1 MDFHCHLDLYPGART
16 VSEEASRRNQFTWLV
31 TTSPRAFEATS
42 KVLGHVPRVLITP
55 GLHPEL
61 VEQRAGELPQLLKQM
76 EQAIAVGEVGIDG
89 SYRFKSSLPIQR
101 KVFEAVVTRSRELG
115 GRTLSIHSRGAVK
128 EVLPI
133 LLKNPG
139 FGTAV
144 LHWFGGTLAEV
155 EIAHKMGC
163 WFSLGPAVFASAAG
177 RALATK
183 LPPDRVV
190 PESDG
195 PFATEGGAPIQP
207 WSMAR
212 TAELLAVSWG
222 CSQSEALQTLTQNS
236 GHLLTVM
243 GWPRSP

>member
-1 MDFHCHLDLYPGART
+1 MDFHCHLDLYPGARAVT
-16 VSEEASRRNQFTWLV
+16 DEASRRNEFTWLV
-31 TTSPRAFEATS
+31 TTSPRAYAATS

-76 EQAIAVGEVGIDG
+76 EKAMAIGEVGMDG
-89 SYRFKSSLPIQR
+89 SYRFKSSLPAQR
-101 KVFEAVVTRSRELG
+101 KVFEAVVARSRELG
-115 GRTLSIHSRGAVK
+115 GKTLSIHSRGAVK

-144 LHWFGGTLAEV
+144 LHWFSGTLVEV
-155 EIAHKMGC
+155 EVAHKMGC
-163 WFSLGPAVFASAAG
+163 WFSLGPAAFVSAAG
-177 RALATK
+177 RALAAS
-183 LPPDRVV
+183 LPRDRVV

-195 PFATEGGAPIQP
+195 PFASEGGATVQP

-212 TAELLAVSWG
+212 TAQLLGSSWG
-222 CSQSEALQTLTQNS
+222 CSQSETLATLTENS
-236 GHLLTVM
+236 RKLLGLM
-243 GWPRSP
+243 GWPNNR